1 MQKTNVLTLTSGN
14 VEFNVDFFYYLILLS
29 PVLVKIWLSIL
40 LVILFYVNF
49 IGAGTNENTTSEY

>member
-1 MQKTNVLTLTSGN
+1 MRKTNVLTLTSGN

-49 IGAGTNENTTSEY
+49 IGTETNENITS

>member
-1 MQKTNVLTLTSGN
+1 MRKTNVLTLTSGN

-40 LVILFYVNF
+40 LVTLFYVNF
-49 IGAGTNENTTSEY
+49 IGTETNENITS